1 MIKIIKISKNGIG
14 FRKKF
19 PDRFIPRYSMV
30 SFNEISY
37 SEVYKK
43 VKFNQ
48 KIINDFIS
56 GKLSKMERDKKILDL
71 LALKVPKD
79 KI

>member
-1 MIKIIKISKNGIG
+1 MELDLE
-14 FRKKF
+14 KKF
-19 PDRFIPRYSMV
+19 RDRFIPRYSMV

-37 SEVYKK
+37 SEVYKRGEI
-43 VKFNQ
+43 Q
-48 KIINDFIS
+48 SKIINDFIS